1 MNYTDKYHLPQWE
14 ETDRIMRTDFNQMC
28 ADIESGIA
36 EAKKKADEAYAPDY
50 PPLVIGTYAGGGETE
65 TPVDVGFRPRF
76 VLITGQVAGY
86 EDTQV
91 RCILATGP
99 GLMISLLRPSVYT
112 TSAALFAA
120 SMESATS
127 WATLS
132 LPTRTHS
139 PLIASCSTC
148 ST

>member
-1 MNYTDKYHLPQWE
+1 MNDTENYHLPQWE

-28 ADIESGIA
+28 ADIESGIV
-36 EAKKKADEAYAPDY
+36 EAKKKADEAYSTDY

-91 RCILATGP
+91 RCILAAGP
-99 GLMISLLRPSVYT
+99 GLM
-112 TSAALFAA
+112 TSALRFHDEGF
-120 SMESATS
+120 SIRTISKLNS
-127 WATLS
+127 G
-132 LPTRTHS
+132 TRDYPHMNDLGKTYTY
-139 PLIASCSTC
+139 IAFR
-148 ST
+148 